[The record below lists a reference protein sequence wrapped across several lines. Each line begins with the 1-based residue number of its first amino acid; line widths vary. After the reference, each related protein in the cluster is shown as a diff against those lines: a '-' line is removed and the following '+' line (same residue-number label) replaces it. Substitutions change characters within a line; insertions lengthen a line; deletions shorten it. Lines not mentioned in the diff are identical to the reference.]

1 MIRQLMEVSP
11 IRKTLTAPRGIVNGV
26 ALDNNSFPAL
36 PLPSPALLL
45 QAEQEDESRRCE
57 EVEEVEEEWQH
68 PSASSKSARRLLTL
82 SWTAT
87 SKKLLGKVI
96 ILWRWGSSTNKFRP
110 AGQGNWRAR

>member
-45 QAEQEDESRRCE
+45 QAEQEDESKAGGVRR
-57 EVEEVEEEWQH
+57 W
-68 PSASSKSARRLLTL
+68 RRSGSILQPPQ
-82 SWTAT
+82 SQ
-87 SKKLLGKVI
+87 LG
-96 ILWRWGSSTNKFRP
+96 GY
-110 AGQGNWRAR
+110 